1 MKKALEIIGAVMAEG
16 GLAVV
21 MFMLVAYM
29 YIR

>member
-16 GLAVV
+16 GLAAI
-21 MFMLVAYM
+21 MFALVAYM